1 MLGRT
6 YSQHFRNTEHASH
19 STARMAEEHSNPFI
33 WEHSK
38 AIKHY
43 AHTILFLTLLSFPLA
58 LSHFYAHST
67 HFNSIWHLRKQMFSA
82 ELPLLGRSSTSQVM
96 SASTPARPPHLGD
109 LNLTVSACPTPSSPL
124 FSSVPPPQAQSP
136 INTSLL
142 PIKDS
147 SKPKFH
153 LVKNNTKLVPAL
165 NHLQLRIPRLNW
177 FHLSPSKVITSLK
190 DEESTFY
197 PHLNLF

>member
-1 MLGRT
+1 MPVTAQQGWLG
-6 YSQHFRNTEHASH
+6 
-19 STARMAEEHSNPFI
+19 STAIPLFGSTAKQSNTTPTPFCF
-33 WEHSK
+33 SR
-38 AIKHY
+38 Y
-43 AHTILFLTLLSFPLA
+43 FLSLA

-96 SASTPARPPHLGD
+96 FASTPARPPHLGD

-165 NHLQLRIPRLNW
+165 NHLQLPIPRLNW
-177 FHLSPSKVITSLK
+177 FHLSPSKVITSLQ